1 MAGNKKQAI
10 EKCLKN
16 ISDGDREA
24 AGLLYD
30 LTQSGLYFTAFRYL
44 RNERDAEDL
53 MSEFWANIYD
63 IAKKYRFSFNAY
75 GYLNKAVANMALM
88 RLRKRKRL
96 LNAETPLT
104 AEILERYEAVSFDG
118 SDGKVYLGE
127 LRATFDKGFG
137 LLNHTEKSVIYLI
150 YWEGRSI
157 RDCARI
163 LKISKSQIGRIKKE
177 AIEKLKAVLENDG
190 WDKYDR

>member
-1 MAGNKKQAI
+1 M
-10 EKCLKN
+10 
-16 ISDGDREA
+16 
-24 AGLLYD
+24 
-30 LTQSGLYFTAFRYL
+30 

-127 LRATFDKGFG
+127 LRASFDKGFG

>member
-10 EKCLKN
+10 ERCLKN
-16 ISDGDREA
+16 ISDGDRGAVEI
-24 AGLLYD
+24 LYD

-44 RNERDAEDL
+44 HNEHDAEDL
-53 MSEFWANIYD
+53 MSEFWTNIYD

-75 GYLNKAVANMALM
+75 GYLNKTIANMALM
-88 RLRKRKRL
+88 RLRKKKRL

-104 AEILERYEAVSFDG
+104 PEILERYEAVSFDG

-127 LRATFDKGFG
+127 LRASFDKGFA
-137 LLNHTEKSVIYLI
+137 LLSYVEKSVIYLI
-150 YWEGRSI
+150 YWEKRSI

-177 AIEKLKAVLENDG
+177 AVEKLKAVLEKDG